1 LTWQRLWRIIV
12 GMVRRTGP
20 VHVASIK
27 ATRKGKTYVTH
38 LLRRTYREDGKV
50 KHQTLG
56 NLSHLPPLVIE
67 LIKGSLL
74 GQIYVPIS
82 EAVKVVRSLPH
93 GHVAAVLG
101 TARKL
106 GMPQLL
112 AARASRQR
120 DVAMAMIVSRV
131 LFPSSKLATYR
142 ALAEETQLTTLGEA
156 LKLGEIEEREL
167 YQAMDWLVGRQ
178 RWIEKKLSRK
188 HLSNGCL
195 VLYDLTSSYYTGSQ
209 CPLAEFGYNRDGKR
223 RFPQIEWGLL
233 TNGEGCPVAVE
244 VFKGG
249 VADSATLSS
258 QIKKVRERFGVERV
272 VVVGDRGMITEA
284 RIREDLSSVE
294 GLDWITA
301 LRAPA
306 IQALAQQGVIQL
318 SLFDERDL
326 AEITSPDYPGERLIA
341 CRNPLLAAE
350 RTRKRE
356 ELIEATEKELDKIVA
371 ATKRKRG
378 RLAGKEQIGL
388 RVGKVLGQ
396 YKMGK
401 HFKLRITEDGF
412 EYERDAQ
419 KIAAEAALD
428 GIYVIR
434 TSVSAARFSAEETVR
449 AYKELAG
456 VERAFRSLKTMDL
469 KVRPFFHRLAD
480 RVRAHVLLCVLAY
493 YVEWHM
499 RRSLAPLLF
508 DDEYP
513 EIARSLRTSVVAPA
527 MRSPSAERKAQR
539 KRTDQGLPVHSFQ
552 TLLKDL
558 ATINQNRIQLKP
570 ASGNG
575 GDIPELTT
583 FTEPTP
589 LQRRALDLL
598 GIPLTL

>member
-1 LTWQRLWRIIV
+1 
-12 GMVRRTGP
+12 M
-20 VHVASIK
+20 
-27 ATRKGKTYVTH
+27 TH

-56 NLSHLPPLVIE
+56 NLSHLPPPIIE

-74 GQIYVPIS
+74 GEIYVPIS
-82 EAVKVVRSLPH
+82 EAVKVVRNLPH

-101 TARKL
+101 AAKKL

-112 AARASRQR
+112 AARPSRQR
-120 DVAMAMIVSRV
+120 DLAMAMIVSRV
-131 LFPSSKLATYR
+131 LAPSSKLATYR
-142 ALAEETQLTTLGEA
+142 GLAEETQLTTLGEV
-156 LKLGEIEEREL
+156 LKLGEVEEREL
-167 YQAMDWLVGRQ
+167 YYALDWLVGRQ
-178 RWIEKKLSRK
+178 AWIEKKLARR
-188 HLSNGCL
+188 HLRDGCL
-195 VLYDLTSSYYTGSQ
+195 VLYDLTSSYYTGSH
-209 CPLAEFGYNRDGKR
+209 CPLAEFGYNRDGKKR
-223 RFPQIEWGLL
+223 YPQIAWGLL
-233 TNGEGCPVAVE
+233 CNGDGCPVAVE
-244 VFKGG
+244 VFKGN
-249 VADSATLSS
+249 VADSETLSS
-258 QIKKVRERFGVERV
+258 QIKKVQKRFGVERV

-284 RIREDLSSVE
+284 RIREDLASVA

-306 IQALAQQGVIQL
+306 IRALAQQGAIQL

-356 ELIEATEKELDKIVA
+356 ELLEATEKELSKIAA

-378 RLAGKEQIGL
+378 KLAGKEQIGL
-388 RVGKVLGQ
+388 RVGKVLNR
-396 YKMGK
+396 YKVGK
-401 HFKLRITEDGF
+401 HFKLRITDEGF
-412 EYERDAQ
+412 EYDRDLR

-428 GIYVIR
+428 GIYILR
-434 TSVSAARFSAEETVR
+434 TSVPVARFSAEDTVR
-449 AYKELAG
+449 AYKDLSA

-480 RVRAHVLLCVLAY
+480 RIRGHVLLCMLAY

-499 RRSLAPLLF
+499 RRALAPLLF
-508 DDEYP
+508 DDEEP
-513 EIARSLRTSVVAPA
+513 EVAESLRASVVSPA
-527 MRSPSAERKAQR
+527 MRSPSAQRKAQH
-539 KRTDQGLPVHSFQ
+539 KRTDDGLAVHSFQ

-558 ATINQNRIQLKP
+558 ATINQNRLRLKA
-570 ASGNG
+570 ASGNA
-575 GDIPELTT
+575 GDIPELIT

-598 GIPLTL
+598 GISLAL

>member
-1 LTWQRLWRIIV
+1 
-12 GMVRRTGP
+12 MRRRSGR

-27 ATRKGKTYVTH
+27 AKRKGRTYVTH

-56 NLSHLPPLVIE
+56 NLSHLPPPIIE

-74 GQIYVPIS
+74 GEIYVPIS
-82 EAVKVVRSLPH
+82 EAVKVVRNLPH

-101 TARKL
+101 AAKKL

-112 AARASRQR
+112 AARPSRQR
-120 DVAMAMIVSRV
+120 DLAMAMIVSRV
-131 LFPSSKLATYR
+131 LAPSSKLATYR
-142 ALAEETQLTTLGEA
+142 GLAEETQLTTLGEV
-156 LKLGEIEEREL
+156 LKLGEVEEREL
-167 YQAMDWLVGRQ
+167 YYALDWLVGRQ
-178 RWIEKKLSRK
+178 AWIEKKLARR
-188 HLSNGCL
+188 HLRDGCL
-195 VLYDLTSSYYTGSQ
+195 VLYDLTSSYYTGSH
-209 CPLAEFGYNRDGKR
+209 CPLAEFGYNRDGKKR
-223 RFPQIEWGLL
+223 YPQIAWGLL
-233 TNGEGCPVAVE
+233 CNGDGCPVAVE
-244 VFKGG
+244 VFKGN
-249 VADSATLSS
+249 VADSETLSS
-258 QIKKVRERFGVERV
+258 QIKKVQKRFGVERV

-284 RIREDLSSVE
+284 RIREDLASVA

-306 IQALAQQGVIQL
+306 IRALAQQGAIQL

-356 ELIEATEKELDKIVA
+356 ELLEATEKELSKIAA

-378 RLAGKEQIGL
+378 KLAGKEQIGL
-388 RVGKVLGQ
+388 RVGKVLNR
-396 YKMGK
+396 YKVGK
-401 HFKLRITEDGF
+401 HFKLRITDEGF
-412 EYERDAQ
+412 EYDRDLR

-428 GIYVIR
+428 GIYILR
-434 TSVSAARFSAEETVR
+434 TSVPVARFSAEDTVR
-449 AYKELAG
+449 AYKDLSA

-480 RVRAHVLLCVLAY
+480 RIRGHVLLCMLAY

-499 RRSLAPLLF
+499 RRALAPLLF
-508 DDEYP
+508 DDEEP
-513 EIARSLRTSVVAPA
+513 EVAESLRASVVSPA
-527 MRSPSAERKAQR
+527 MRSPSAQRKAQH
-539 KRTDQGLPVHSFQ
+539 KRTDDGLAVHSFQ

-558 ATINQNRIQLKP
+558 ATINQNRLRLKA
-570 ASGNG
+570 ASGNA
-575 GDIPELTT
+575 GDIPELIT

-598 GIPLTL
+598 GISLAL